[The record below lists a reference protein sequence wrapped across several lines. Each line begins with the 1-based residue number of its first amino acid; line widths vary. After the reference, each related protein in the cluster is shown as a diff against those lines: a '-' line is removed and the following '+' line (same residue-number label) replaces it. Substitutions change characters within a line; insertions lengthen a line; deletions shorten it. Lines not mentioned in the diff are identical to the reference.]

1 MRPNRRQNRLPD
13 FSSTGD
19 VGYMWDTDVTG
30 KLVVEVSVFDDNA
43 DESVLGFSFRMHS
56 IFEVVIEPV
65 GSQGASEDE
74 SL

>member
-1 MRPNRRQNRLPD
+1 
-13 FSSTGD
+13 
-19 VGYMWDTDVTG
+19 MWDTDVTG